1 MKNFLIFA
9 LCVASITNT
18 ITAKPVDEGMEI

>member
-9 LCVASITNT
+9 LLVASITNT